1 MPSRHRRLLVVPLV
15 LFALFAYA
23 APVSA
28 ASVRDT
34 WPVQNIHDRG
44 SNVSA
49 IQGLLRAHG
58 STIEVS
64 GTYDAGTKTA
74 VIAFQTAHGLT
85 ANGIVAA
92 STWDALVVPLKQGDS
107 GEAVKALQRLLI
119 AKRHAS
125 LSVTGVFGSVTRDRV
140 AAFQAHYGMTIWG
153 SVGPVTWRRLVAHF
167 QYPSFGTN
175 LCAYTVGNG
184 NAHWATGSAIGLLK
198 AAETAFL
205 KLGYGRISMGDASFE
220 HGGDIPG
227 HETHEQGLDMDLRL
241 IRTDEKQCTWG
252 TNRFWSTYDRAAT
265 RALIK
270 TIRATAPG
278 HVKLIYFND
287 PVLIHEGLTTWFKGH
302 DDHLHVRYCESSHP
316 LAMYDC

>member
-1 MPSRHRRLLVVPLV
+1 MSSVRRRLLVLPLV
-15 LFALFAYA
+15 LMGLFAAA

-34 WPVQNIHDRG
+34 WPVQSLHDRG
-44 SNVSA
+44 ANVSA

-58 STIEVS
+58 ATVEIT
-64 GTYDAGTKTA
+64 GTFDAATKSA
-74 VIAFQTAHGLT
+74 VASFQAAHALT
-85 ANGIVAA
+85 ANGIVAGA
-92 STWDALVVPLKQGDS
+92 TWEALVVPVKQGDS
-107 GEAVKALQRLLI
+107 GEAVSAVQRLLV
-119 AKRHAS
+119 AKRHEA
-125 LSVTGVFGSVTRDRV
+125 LSVTGVFGPFTRDRV
-140 AAFQAHYGMTIWG
+140 AAFQAHYGMTVWG

-167 QYPSFGTN
+167 QYPSFGAN

-184 NAHWATGSAIGLLK
+184 NAHWATGSAIALLK

-205 KLGYGRISMGDASFE
+205 KLGYGRISMGDASLE

-227 HETHEQGLDMDLRL
+227 HETHEQGLDIDLRL

-252 TNRFWSTYDRAAT
+252 TNRFWTTYDRAAT

-287 PVLIHEGLTTWFKGH
+287 PVLIREGLTTWFKGH
-302 DDHLHVRYCESSHP
+302 DDHLHVRYCEASHP